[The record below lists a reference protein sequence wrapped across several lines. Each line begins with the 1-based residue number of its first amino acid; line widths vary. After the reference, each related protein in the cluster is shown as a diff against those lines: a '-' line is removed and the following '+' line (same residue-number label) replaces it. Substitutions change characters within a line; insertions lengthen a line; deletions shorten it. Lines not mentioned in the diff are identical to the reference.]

1 MSNFNK
7 LVSQILSEAGGNMAS
22 TVMGGPN
29 GQPAGS
35 TGNQFPADNDKGYNE
50 NDARIATLV
59 GAKIVKPGKGKGK
72 SKTKPKVKVP
82 IQRRS
87 IYLPGM

>member
-7 LVSQILSEAGGNMAS
+7 LVSQLLSETGANMAS

-29 GQPAGS
+29 DQPAGS
-35 TGNQFPADNDKGYNE
+35 TGNQFPSDNDKGYNPG
-50 NDARIATLV
+50 DARIAALI
-59 GAKIVKPGKGKGK
+59 GAKVIKPGKGRRRT
-72 SKTKPKVKVP
+72 KTKVP